1 MKKVE
6 TVTILGIENKITTRC
21 CDKCKKKL
29 TANEI
34 SYIEDDLASGYINE
48 NEEYCLECDH
58 LDFMSM
64 SYQDRVNRYSS
75 KKTVEVKTV
84 KVKKQKNFSHSVS
97 LETRYKQRMI
107 RQNGGIR
114 K

>member
-1 MKKVE
+1 MKKIE
-6 TVTILGIENKITTRC
+6 TVMLLGIPNQVTTRH
-21 CDKCKKKL
+21 CDRCQKKL
-29 TANEI
+29 TENEI
-34 SYIEDDLASGYINE
+34 SYIEDDLAAGYINE

-75 KKTVEVKTV
+75 KKTIEVKTV